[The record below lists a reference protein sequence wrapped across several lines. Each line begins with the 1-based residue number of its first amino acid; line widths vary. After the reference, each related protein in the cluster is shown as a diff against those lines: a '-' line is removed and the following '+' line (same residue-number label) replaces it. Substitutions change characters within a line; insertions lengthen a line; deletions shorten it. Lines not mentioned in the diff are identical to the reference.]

1 MLADGVMLD
10 RMHALL
16 LRSPRRGSPALAPL
30 ALGPLALA
38 ASIAL
43 SACGSTSDATES
55 ALLEDRS
62 VEARPTPTVAPSSE
76 AARRLDAPSREALAR
91 APFPV
96 LLFPARLQSQV
107 ITAEGEPWAAVTT
120 TDEGLHLSLHG
131 TDREH
136 PVLRDEEVA
145 TLPSPTTFV
154 RGGPA
159 WVTLNEQ
166 IRSIAWHEGAVAW
179 SLEVECDRPMDD
191 PRCTEEDFVLR
202 LAETLELVEPA
213 SLGAGGAR

>member
-10 RMHALL
+10 PMGFSFPRSRSLL
-16 LRSPRRGSPALAPL
+16 GRGV
-30 ALGPLALA
+30 GALA
-38 ASIAL
+38 ASVVL
-43 SACGSTSDATES
+43 FACGSTSDATEG
-55 ALLEDRS
+55 ALLEDRRI
-62 VEARPTPTVAPSSE
+62 EASPTPSETASAE
-76 AARRLDAPSREALAR
+76 AARRLDARSREALAR

-107 ITAEGEPWAAVTT
+107 ITAEGEPWAAVTA
-120 TDEGLHLSLHG
+120 TDDGLHLSLHG

-136 PVLRDEEVA
+136 PVLRDDEVA
-145 TLPSPTTFV
+145 TLPSPSTFV
-154 RGGPA
+154 RGSPA

-166 IRSIAWHEGAVAW
+166 IRSASWHEGTVAW

-213 SLGAGGAR
+213 SLAGGAR

>member
-1 MLADGVMLD
+1 LLADGVMLD
-10 RMHALL
+10 RMPSLHLP
-16 LRSPRRGSPALAPL
+16 LRRRPRSL
-30 ALGPLALA
+30 LGPGLGAIT
-38 ASIAL
+38 ASMML
-43 SACGSTSDATES
+43 SACGSTGDSVEG
-55 ALLEDRS
+55 ALLDDRT
-62 VEARPTPTVAPSSE
+62 TPAISTPSTPESNR
-76 AARRLDAPSREALAR
+76 AAAQLDAPSREALAR

-107 ITAEGEPWAAVTT
+107 ITAEGEPWAAVTA

-166 IRSIAWHEGAVAW
+166 IRSVAWHEGAVAW

-202 LAETLELVEPA
+202 LAETLERVAPA
-213 SLGAGGAR
+213 SLAAGGAR